1 MWPLTVIIGIIGL
14 YVVFF
19 IVKKVTN
26 SPWVDN
32 FVKDIAEPEEITLTP
47 DDRIKNISAEKKA
60 LQKDQRTA
68 DKEVETAQKKSI
80 KIGEYL
86 AKNDPVVKTDDPGKE
101 ETVKKE

>member
-1 MWPLTVIIGIIGL
+1 MWPLAVIIGIIGL

-47 DDRIKNISAEKKA
+47 DDRIKDSSAAKKA
-60 LQKDQRTA
+60 LQKDQKSIDKQIEA
-68 DKEVETAQKKSI
+68 DKKESA
-80 KIGEYL
+80 KIGDYL
-86 AKNDPVVKTDDPGKE
+86 AKSNPVAKTEDPGKE